1 MNVLGKHVSC
11 FRIQHEALERL
22 KAINPKPRA
31 SAVKLYSWL
40 AFKGIHVHEDVAE
53 QVREPEYPGYML
65 VRSVRRQGHFRW
77 KKDEV
82 FLSEVLWGE
91 RVGLLPE
98 DDRWFTVYFAQHPI
112 ALFDSQQLRVAPLLT
127 NASPLVEP
135 DQKVSDMR
143 PV

>member
-1 MNVLGKHVSC
+1 M
-11 FRIQHEALERL
+11 RTPAEAYE
-22 KAINPKPRA
+22 P
-31 SAVKLYSWL
+31 SARK
-40 AFKGIHVHEDVAE
+40 FPEHFP
-53 QVREPEYPGYML
+53 EPEYPARML
-65 VRSVRRQGHFRW
+65 VRSVRRQEHFRW

-98 DDRWFTVYFAQHPI
+98 KHPI

-127 NASPLVEP
+127 NSKLGEGEGGAPPSPSPGPLVER
-135 DQKVSDMR
+135 DQKVPDMR

>member
-1 MNVLGKHVSC
+1 
-11 FRIQHEALERL
+11 
-22 KAINPKPRA
+22 
-31 SAVKLYSWL
+31 
-40 AFKGIHVHEDVAE
+40 
-53 QVREPEYPGYML
+53 
-65 VRSVRRQGHFRW
+65 
-77 KKDEV
+77 V

-98 DDRWFTVYFAQHPI
+98 DDRWYTVYFAQHPI

-127 NASPLVEP
+127 NAQLEEGEGDASPSPSSSLLVQP